1 MLPSMAVLFSSE
13 VPASRLLDANLGTSE
28 RVITT
33 EKRPLGSNVSWPCGL
48 APKKSI
54 FLPSYSSVMETSVR
68 VPTSSLGV
76 VWLNAGVI
84 DPVASPTKASNV
96 CVFMVCFLC
105 LDFVFVCPAA
115 LGFPPCYGVQIDL
128 RYPSVSADEKK

>member
-1 MLPSMAVLFSSE
+1 MLPCTAALFSSE
-13 VPASRLLDANLGTSE
+13 VPASRLLVANLGTSE
-28 RVITT
+28 RVIIT
-33 EKRPLGSNVSWPCGL
+33 EKRPLGSSVNWPRGL

-84 DPVASPTKASNV
+84 DPVASPPRASSR

-105 LDFVFVCPAA
+105 LDFVLVCPVDLRFQTCYA
-115 LGFPPCYGVQIDL
+115 LQIDL
-128 RYPSVSADEKK
+128 WGRSVSAEEKK